1 MPDMKKVTASREE
14 NTAHLNKIL
23 PVKDSFDII
32 QRDIYIG
39 GRAASFYFIDGFTKD
54 ETMLKI
60 LDSIIKVTE
69 EDMPVDATA
78 FSRMCIPYVE
88 VDVVGDFDHI
98 LKNILSGF
106 FLMI

>member
-14 NTAHLNKIL
+14 NTAYMNKIL

-39 GRAASFYFIDGFTKD
+39 GRAASFYFIDGFMKD

-60 LDSIIKVTE
+60 MDSFMKVT
-69 EDMPVDATA
+69 VQNHLSKTIRKSIWKN
-78 FSRMCIPYVE
+78 F
-88 VDVVGDFDHI
+88 
-98 LKNILSGF
+98 KNISHHF
-106 FLMI
+106 FENKT